1 MSVDVTL
8 DDALE
13 GLGSLKEKFVLTE
26 KDVNGFK
33 IEDDVEKNDTA
44 KFTKEYLIPY
54 IFSDYTDAFRNKSRE
69 PRGG

>member
-26 KDVNGFK
+26 DDVNGFK
-33 IEDDVEKNDTA
+33 IDENNDTA
-44 KFTKEYLIPY
+44 
-54 IFSDYTDAFRNKSRE
+54 
-69 PRGG
+69 

>member
-33 IEDDVEKNDTA
+33 IDENNDTA

-54 IFSDYTDAFRNKSRE
+54 IFSEYTDAFRDKSR
-69 PRGG
+69 